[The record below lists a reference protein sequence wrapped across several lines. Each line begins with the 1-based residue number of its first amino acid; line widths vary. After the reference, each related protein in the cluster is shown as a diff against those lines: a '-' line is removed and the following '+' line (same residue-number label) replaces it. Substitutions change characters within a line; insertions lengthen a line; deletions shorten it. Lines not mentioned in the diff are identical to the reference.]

1 MPFRYKAR
9 VGAVDLQGRLLCGVA
24 SGSVA
29 ALISCPAEVTLVRLS
44 NDGALPEAQRRNY
57 KGVAGACC
65 CVLCTAGVSH
75 VQCLVSRVSW
85 GSARDLTSRTPP
97 HTLCSCPCP
106 CRRLHAHSVRGGRLR
121 LLPRLGS
128 LRESGHDGGGGAGG
142 NFRPAGRHVQG
153 HGYHRSSHQ
162 LLLRGYDVR

>member
-65 CVLCTAGVSH
+65 VLCTAGVSH
-75 VQCLVSRVSW
+75 VQCPVSCVLCPVSL
-85 GSARDLTSRTPP
+85 GSCLRSNQPTPPP
-97 HTLCSCPCP
+97 HTLPLPLQTPSRAFCP
-106 CRRLHAHSVRGGRLR
+106 RRAS
-121 LLPRLGS
+121 P
-128 LRESGHDGGGGAGG
+128 
-142 NFRPAGRHVQG
+142 P
-153 HGYHRSSHQ
+153 SSAA
-162 LLLRGYDVR
+162 RAPS